1 MSQIGDLKIK
11 SHPNHP
17 VNIVPLPVGEQE
29 SSCQKVKRPY
39 STATRKD
46 GKAPVLVC

>member
-17 VNIVPLPVGEQE
+17 VNMVLLPVGEQE
-29 SSCQKVKRPY
+29 SSCQEVKRPI
-39 STATRKD
+39 AQPQ
-46 GKAPVLVC
+46 GKIEKHLY